1 MVRHV
6 MVGSYKQI
14 DIDSPVYIKGVNGK
28 NSYIGRKKSRT
39 VFNELI
45 VDSCKGDLKLNR
57 KFARQCFGFYE
68 VNECG

>member
-14 DIDSPVYIKGVNGK
+14 DIDSPVYIRANGK

-39 VFNELI
+39 LFNELI
-45 VDSCKGDLKLNR
+45 VDSCKGDLKLN
-57 KFARQCFGFYE
+57 KNIARQCFGFYE
-68 VNECG
+68 LDCG